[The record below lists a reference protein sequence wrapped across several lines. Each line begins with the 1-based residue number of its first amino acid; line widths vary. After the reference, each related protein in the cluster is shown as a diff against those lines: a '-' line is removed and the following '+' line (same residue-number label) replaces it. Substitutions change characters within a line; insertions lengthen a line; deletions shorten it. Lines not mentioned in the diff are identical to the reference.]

1 LWLERN
7 VPASLR
13 WPTSPAHGKGGS
25 RFRWLPAQTP
35 IGLVVNDYKNFLL
48 DRDQRVSE
56 FLFLHRLLETVPVH
70 RAVLHTD
77 HAYLDALM
85 DLLVEV
91 V

>member
-1 LWLERN
+1 
-7 VPASLR
+7 
-13 WPTSPAHGKGGS
+13 
-25 RFRWLPAQTP
+25 
-35 IGLVVNDYKNFLL
+35 
-48 DRDQRVSE
+48 VSE
-56 FLFLHRLLETVPVH
+56 FLFLHRLLEAVPVH